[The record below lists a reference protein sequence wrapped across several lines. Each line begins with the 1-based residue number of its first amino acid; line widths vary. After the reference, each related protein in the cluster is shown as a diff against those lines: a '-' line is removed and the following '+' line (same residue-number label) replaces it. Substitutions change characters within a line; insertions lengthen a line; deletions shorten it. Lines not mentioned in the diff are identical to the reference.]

1 MQEKGLKFK
10 DFILPFI
17 ETVLLVLSYIF
28 FKDLIECI
36 NSGTMEAFASIV
48 LIPVTLG
55 LLALSVLF
63 DIVGLIVAFK
73 QNKHKYIK
81 WFQFLLML
89 CNGYMLITTFIE
101 LF

>member
-1 MQEKGLKFK
+1 MKEKPKFK

-17 ETVLLVLSYIF
+17 ELVLLVVSYIF
-28 FKDLIECI
+28 FKDLVDCI
-36 NSGTMEAFASIV
+36 NSGTMEALASIV

-55 LLALSVLF
+55 LLALSVVF

-73 QNKHKYIK
+73 NNKHKYIK
-81 WFQFLLML
+81 WFQFLML
-89 CNGYMLITTFIE
+89 IGNGYMLVTTFIE